1 MLKRKAVLI
10 SNPKTGR
17 YVSRRK
23 TIQELVSDLN
33 SRGVEVE
40 LKLTA
45 GPGNAAELAAQ
56 AARNG
61 STDVIVAGGDG
72 TINEAIQGMVG
83 TNARLNPPRGT
94 ANVLARELGLPMNV
108 DDAIS
113 IAAQGKSRRIHFGV
127 AIDESTNTSRHF
139 VLMAGIGLD
148 ASVVHRVQ
156 PSLKNALAKERS
168 GCQD

>member
-1 MLKRKAVLI
+1 LPTDDFLYVEEKSVLI

-83 TNARLNPPRGT
+83 TNARLGI
-94 ANVLARELGLPMNV
+94 LPAW
-108 DDAIS
+108 DCECP
-113 IAAQGKSRRIHFGV
+113 G
-127 AIDESTNTSRHF
+127 
-139 VLMAGIGLD
+139 
-148 ASVVHRVQ
+148 
-156 PSLKNALAKERS
+156 P
-168 GCQD
+168 